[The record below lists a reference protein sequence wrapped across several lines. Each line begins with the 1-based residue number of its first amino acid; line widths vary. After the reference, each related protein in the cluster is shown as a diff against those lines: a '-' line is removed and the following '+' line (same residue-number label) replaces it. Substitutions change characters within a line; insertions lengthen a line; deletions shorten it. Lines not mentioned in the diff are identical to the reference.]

1 MRIHK
6 GPQGDLEAGRSG
18 RRELM
23 RISGL
28 ALTACVVQAMDQPQ
42 GSVCSSPATQ
52 GLVVV
57 SPPAQASPA
66 LGSLPV

>member
-1 MRIHK
+1 
-6 GPQGDLEAGRSG
+6 
-18 RRELM
+18 M

-57 SPPAQASPA
+57 SPPAQASLA